1 MTCRNS
7 IIEHYQCYGIFS
19 FFLIYLEIKFSR
31 ASVQIHLSTSTEKM
45 VAMTKKLPIGAAQT
59 LLKNLWLLYNPI
71 ATFPCYCY

>member
-31 ASVQIHLSTSTEKM
+31 ASVQIHSSTSIEKNGRSDNKF
-45 VAMTKKLPIGAAQT
+45 AYWSSADPFKKFAAV
-59 LLKNLWLLYNPI
+59 I
-71 ATFPCYCY
+71 